1 MIAAR
6 DVSSIAPDDCVLF
19 LWATVPVI
27 EAALYKPCSVGQ
39 GSRQG
44 GLLVSELLGILFVG
58 RRGNVRAQR
67 LARNGQVCSSSGG
80 WRAFSKAGSFVRK

>member
-27 EAALYKPCSVGQ
+27 EAALSDVLRRSATTRWLNGRMLREAY
-39 GSRQG
+39 GS
-44 GLLVSELLGILFVG
+44 G
-58 RRGNVRAQR
+58 RP
-67 LARNGQVCSSSGG
+67 L
-80 WRAFSKAGSFVRK
+80 